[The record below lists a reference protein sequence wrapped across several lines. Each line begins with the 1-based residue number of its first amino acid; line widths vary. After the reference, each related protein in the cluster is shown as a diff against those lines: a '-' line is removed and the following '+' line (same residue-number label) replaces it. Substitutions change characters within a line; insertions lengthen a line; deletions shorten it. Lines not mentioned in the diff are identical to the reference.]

1 MKYVIRDLFSKG
13 MKRQGEFLS
22 FLPRFAVN
30 TNGLGMS
37 QERNF
42 ERINEKTKRENPWR
56 RRRKND
62 LTILWPFIRSCGP

>member
-1 MKYVIRDLFSKG
+1 MKYVIRDLFSKR

-42 ERINEKTKRENPWR
+42 ERINEKTKRENP
-56 RRRKND
+56 
-62 LTILWPFIRSCGP
+62 